1 MHASTVGHRG
11 QIAQPGDRQRTST
24 TDNQSQRQRDC
35 AGPGELREPVFI
47 DEAIVQM
54 CRDELDAVNLCIDLS
69 RMSDET
75 LCERLGIDKG
85 HWSRMRKGRAHFP
98 TAKRIALMQ
107 LAGNWAP
114 LQYELGISGVG
125 RKLQAMWAAAAQEK
139 RQGGEP
145 RWQGCIGGA
154 AA

>member
-1 MHASTVGHRG
+1 MHAAIVGRERPHSKL
-11 QIAQPGDRQRTST
+11 GDSQSAST
-24 TDNQSQRQRDC
+24 TVNHPQQRDC
-35 AGPGELREPVFI
+35 GGVGELAEPVFV
-47 DEAIVQM
+47 DEQIVRM

-85 HWSRMRKGRAHFP
+85 HWSRIRKGRAHFP
-98 TAKRIALMQ
+98 TSKRIALMR

-114 LQYELGISGVG
+114 IQYELGISGVG
-125 RKLQAMWAAAAQEK
+125 RRLHEGWKAAQAQ
-139 RQGGEP
+139 RQDGGQ
-145 RWQGCIGGA
+145 WQSFGA